1 MKQKVANP
9 FRYYSTSS
17 RNEHRALVSAHSLT
31 STLCVRAA
39 GAAPK
44 KKKEP
49 EGGPRLIIP
58 IEKIRDKQKGKAYE
72 LPSAPAD
79 EVDYHWKLF
88 QAKQAENAA
97 KKDTGPTAIR
107 VVVRLRPFNDREKV
121 SYEYMHVQ
129 DYYIRVRSAVRLAA
143 IQL

>member
-1 MKQKVANP
+1 M
-9 FRYYSTSS
+9 
-17 RNEHRALVSAHSLT
+17 
-31 STLCVRAA
+31 RAA

-121 SYEYMHVQ
+121 SHEYMHVQ
-129 DYYIRVRSAVRLAA
+129 DDYEYGAVRTAG

>member
-1 MKQKVANP
+1 M
-9 FRYYSTSS
+9 YYM
-17 RNEHRALVSAHSLT
+17 RDLLVSIRWLT
-31 STLCVRAA
+31 PTLCARDS

-97 KKDTGPTAIR
+97 KNDTGPTAIR

-121 SYEYMHVQ
+121 EWRARAGARACSRARARTITM
-129 DYYIRVRSAVRLAA
+129 I
-143 IQL
+143 ITPP